1 MRQIT
6 GCIFFFLI
14 FQFFFISPEP
24 SIAQSPKGQIKGY
37 LLRGVEKGLNLD
49 QKAAVEELL
58 KAVELDRENPIGYA
72 YLAMAYL
79 FFYEISFEEKEKKEK
94 ETSLLQ
100 AVEDAQA
107 RAEKKIEKDS
117 KDAEAYFSMAMAK
130 LIKNRWEIIRKNYF
144 RALREAQNAMD
155 FLEKTREL
163 DPGNHDV
170 YYLAGV
176 LHYHLAQ
183 LSGAARLITSLFIA
197 SGDRE
202 KGIKEL
208 ELASEKGHLLKD
220 LAQFHLVSVYSG
232 YEKQPAR
239 ALPMARRLK
248 AKYPSN
254 YNLSFAL
261 ANVFSDLGHIE
272 EALSVALE
280 IENGI
285 KLGISPYRPEL
296 RPRYQQL
303 LGKIYLDK
311 GEYDKA
317 AEHLNLALKDTAP
330 YNARVRAW
338 ALVRLGMIRDI
349 RKERK
354 LAEEYYQKAME
365 IEGTEGLAQ
374 RAAKDYLDAPYV
386 PAKRK

>member
-1 MRQIT
+1 MRKMI
-6 GCIFFFLI
+6 GWVFFFLI
-14 FQFFFISPEP
+14 FHFIFFFPEQ
-24 SIAQSPKGQIKGY
+24 SIAQPSKAPIHDY
-37 LLRGVEKGLNLD
+37 LLRGVEKGLNLEE
-49 QKAAVEELL
+49 KAAAEELL
-58 KAVELDRENPIGYA
+58 KAVELDRENPIGYSS
-72 YLAMAYL
+72 LAMAYL
-79 FFYEISFEEKEKKEK
+79 FFYETSFEEQEKKKK
-94 ETSLLQ
+94 EISLLQ
-100 AVEDAQA
+100 AVADAQT
-107 RAEKKIEKDS
+107 RAEKKTEKDP
-117 KDAEAYFSMAMAK
+117 KDAEAYYSMAMAK
-130 LIKNRWEIIRKNYF
+130 LVKNRWEIIRKNYF
-144 RALREAQNAMD
+144 RALREAQNVKD

-197 SGDRE
+197 SGDRQR
-202 KGIKEL
+202 GIKEL
-208 ELASEKGHLLKD
+208 ELAAEKGRFLKD
-220 LAQFHLVSVYSG
+220 LAQFHLVSVYIG

-261 ANVFSDLGHIE
+261 ANVFSDLGQIE
-272 EALSVALE
+272 DALSVALE
-280 IENGI
+280 IEYGI
-285 KLGISPYRPEL
+285 KSGISPYRPEL
-296 RPRYQQL
+296 KPRYQQL

-317 AEHLNLALKDTAP
+317 AEYLKQALKDTAP

-338 ALVRLGMIRDI
+338 ALVRLGMIHDS

-354 LAEEYYQKAME
+354 LAEEYYQMAME
-365 IEGTEGLAQ
+365 IEGAEGLAQ
-374 RAAKDYLDAPYV
+374 RAAKEYLDAPYV
-386 PAKRK
+386 SPKRK